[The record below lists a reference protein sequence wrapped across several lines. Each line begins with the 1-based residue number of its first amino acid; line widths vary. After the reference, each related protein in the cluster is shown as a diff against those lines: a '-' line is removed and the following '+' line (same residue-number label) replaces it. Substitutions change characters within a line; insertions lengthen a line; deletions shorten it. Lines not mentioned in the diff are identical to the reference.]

1 VINLSRI
8 DLNLLV
14 VLETIV
20 VEGGVS
26 RAAERLNLTQP
37 AVSHA
42 LARLRELFGDPLFVR
57 HGRTLAPTALTKS
70 LIEPLRQA
78 LRSMGA
84 VLAAGGRFDAKETQA
99 SFTVAMRD
107 PLEQLVLPPLARK
120 LAKEAP
126 SIDLRSVQARRR
138 NVEAALADGTLD
150 AAIDVALPMSENVRR
165 EKVAADGFVV
175 VARKGHP
182 GLRGGLTLPVY
193 LRLEHVMVSSRRR
206 GPAPEDLGLGQLGH
220 HRRVRLRCR
229 NYGAAFRIVQETDFV
244 LTMPARYA
252 GLLNARAGHR
262 LLKLPFA
269 MPTLDLYLYW
279 HETAHD
285 DPANR
290 WLRARLLDV
299 LVGDQTR
306 RLAKR
311 ISGRPGPLT
320 SGSTPTT
327 Q

>member
-1 VINLSRI
+1 MINLSRV

-20 VEGGVS
+20 AEGGVS

-42 LARLRELFGDPLFVR
+42 LGRLRALFGDPLFVR
-57 HGRTLAPTALTKS
+57 RGRTLAPTALTKS
-70 LIEPLRQA
+70 LIEPLREA
-78 LRSMGA
+78 LRSVSA
-84 VLAAGGRFDAKETQA
+84 VLAAGGRFDPRETAA

-120 LAKEAP
+120 LAKDAP
-126 SIDLRSVQARRR
+126 RIDLRCVQARRR
-138 NVEAALADGTLD
+138 TVEAALADGTLD
-150 AAIDVALPMSENVRR
+150 AAIDVALAMSDSVRR
-165 EKVAADGFVV
+165 AKVAADSFVV
-175 VARKGHP
+175 VARKSHP
-182 GLRGGLTLPVY
+182 GLRGGLTLPAY

-229 NYGAAFRIVQETDFV
+229 SYGAAFRIVQETDFV

-252 GLLNARAGHR
+252 GLLNERTGHR

-279 HETAHD
+279 HEAAHD

-290 WLRARLLDV
+290 WLRGQLLEV
-299 LVGDQTR
+299 LGKSALVSKT
-306 RLAKR
+306 AK
-311 ISGRPGPLT
+311 
-320 SGSTPTT
+320 
-327 Q
+327 

>member
-20 VEGGVS
+20 AEGGVS
-26 RAAERLNLTQP
+26 RAAARLNLTQP

-42 LARLRELFGDPLFVR
+42 LGRLRVLFGDPLFVR
-57 HGRTLAPTALTKS
+57 RGRALAPTALTKS

-78 LRSMGA
+78 LHSMGA
-84 VLAAGGRFDAKETQA
+84 VLAAGGRFDPRETPA

-107 PLEQLVLPPLARK
+107 PLEQLVLPALARK
-120 LAKEAP
+120 LSKDAP
-126 SIDLRSVQARRR
+126 RIDLRCVQARRR

-150 AAIDVALPMSENVRR
+150 AAIDVALAMSDSVRR
-165 EKVAADGFVV
+165 AKVAADGFVV
-175 VARKGHP
+175 VARKSHP
-182 GLRGGLTLPVY
+182 ALRGGLTLPTY

-229 NYGAAFRIVQETDFV
+229 NYGAAFRIVRDTDFL

-252 GLLNARAGHR
+252 GLLNERAGHR

-279 HETAHD
+279 HEAAHD

-290 WLRARLLDV
+290 WLRMQLLEV
-299 LVGDQTR
+299 LGKSASVGKT
-306 RLAKR
+306 AK
-311 ISGRPGPLT
+311 
-320 SGSTPTT
+320 
-327 Q
+327 

>member
-20 VEGGVS
+20 TEGGVS

-42 LARLRELFGDPLFVR
+42 LGRLRALFGDPLFVR
-57 HGRTLAPTALTKS
+57 RGRTLAPTALTKS
-70 LIEPLRQA
+70 LVEPLRQA

-84 VLAAGGRFDAKETQA
+84 VLAAGGRFDPGETPA
-99 SFTVAMRD
+99 NFTVAMRD
-107 PLEQLVLPPLARK
+107 PLEQLVLPLLARK
-120 LAKEAP
+120 LSRDAP
-126 SIDLRSVQARRR
+126 HIDRA
-138 NVEAALADGTLD
+138 
-150 AAIDVALPMSENVRR
+150 
-165 EKVAADGFVV
+165 KVAADGFVV

-182 GLRGGLTLPVY
+182 ALRGGLGLAAY

-206 GPAPEDLGLGQLGH
+206 GPAPEDLGLSQLGH

-229 NYGAAFRIVQETDFV
+229 NYGAAFRVVQETDFL

-252 GLLNARAGHR
+252 GLLNERARHR

-279 HETAHD
+279 HEAAHD

-290 WLRARLLDV
+290 WLRAQLLEV
-299 LVGDQTR
+299 LG
-306 RLAKR
+306 K
-311 ISGRPGPLT
+311 ST
-320 SGSTPTT
+320 SVSKTA

>member
-1 VINLSRI
+1 MINLSRI

-20 VEGGVS
+20 AEGGVS

-42 LARLRELFGDPLFVR
+42 LGRLRALFGDPLFVR
-57 HGRTLAPTALTKS
+57 RGRTLAPTALTKS
-70 LIEPLRQA
+70 LVEPLRQA
-78 LRSMGA
+78 LRSMAA
-84 VLAAGGRFDAKETQA
+84 VLAAGGRFDPRETAA

-120 LAKEAP
+120 LSRDAP
-126 SIDLRSVQARRR
+126 RIDLRCVQARRR

-150 AAIDVALPMSENVRR
+150 AAIDVALAMSDSVRR
-165 EKVAADGFVV
+165 TKVAADGFVV

-182 GLRGGLTLPVY
+182 ALRGGLALAAY

-229 NYGAAFRIVQETDFV
+229 NYGAAFRIVQETDFL

-252 GLLNARAGHR
+252 GLLNERAGHR

-279 HETAHD
+279 HEAAHD

-290 WLRARLLDV
+290 WLRAQLLEV
-299 LVGDQTR
+299 LG
-306 RLAKR
+306 K
-311 ISGRPGPLT
+311 ST
-320 SGSTPTT
+320 SVSKTAR
-327 Q
+327 

>member
-1 VINLSRI
+1 MINLSRV

-42 LARLRELFGDPLFVR
+42 LGRLRALFGDPLFVR
-57 HGRTLAPTALTKS
+57 RGRALAPTALTKS

-78 LRSMGA
+78 LRSVSA
-84 VLAAGGRFDAKETQA
+84 VLAAGRRFDPRETAA

-107 PLEQLVLPPLARK
+107 PLEQLVLPSLARK
-120 LAKEAP
+120 LAKDAP
-126 SIDLRSVQARRR
+126 RIDLRCVQARRR
-138 NVEAALADGTLD
+138 TVEAALADGTLD
-150 AAIDVALPMSENVRR
+150 AAIDVALAMSDSVRR
-165 EKVAADGFVV
+165 TKVAADGFVV
-175 VARKGHP
+175 AARKSHP
-182 GLRGGLTLPVY
+182 GLRGGLTLPAY

-229 NYGAAFRIVQETDFV
+229 SYGAAFRIVQGTDFV

-252 GLLNARAGHR
+252 GLLNERTGHR
-262 LLKLPFA
+262 LFKLPFT

-279 HETAHD
+279 HEAAHD

-290 WLRARLLDV
+290 WLRKQLLEV
-299 LVGDQTR
+299 LGKSALVSKT
-306 RLAKR
+306 AK
-311 ISGRPGPLT
+311 
-320 SGSTPTT
+320 
-327 Q
+327 

>member
-1 VINLSRI
+1 MINLSRI

-20 VEGGVS
+20 AEGGVS
-26 RAAERLNLTQP
+26 RAAARLNLTQP

-42 LARLRELFGDPLFVR
+42 LGRLRVLFGDPLFVR
-57 HGRTLAPTALTKS
+57 RGRTLAPTALTKS

-84 VLAAGGRFDAKETQA
+84 VLAAGGRFDPRETAA

-107 PLEQLVLPPLARK
+107 PLEQLVLPPLAHK
-120 LAKEAP
+120 LAKDAP
-126 SIDLRSVQARRR
+126 RIDLRCVQARRR
-138 NVEAALADGTLD
+138 TVEAALADGTLD
-150 AAIDVALPMSENVRR
+150 AAIDVALAMSDSVRR
-165 EKVAADGFVV
+165 AKVAADSFVV
-175 VARKGHP
+175 VARKSHP
-182 GLRGGLTLPVY
+182 GLRGGLTLPAY

-229 NYGAAFRIVQETDFV
+229 SYGAAFRIVQ

-252 GLLNARAGHR
+252 GLLNERTGHR

-279 HETAHD
+279 HEAAHD

-290 WLRARLLDV
+290 WLRGQLLEV
-299 LVGDQTR
+299 LGKSAFVSKT
-306 RLAKR
+306 AK
-311 ISGRPGPLT
+311 
-320 SGSTPTT
+320 
-327 Q
+327 